1 MITLA
6 HGTGPVTE
14 KSLLVASK
22 QLYKL
27 DRQSKFIIREEKRN
41 FQKISAILRIDGCR
55 AFLSGLGGVQP
66 ANLDRARIDCRQ

>member
-27 DRQSKFIIREEKRN
+27 DRQSKFIIHEEKRN
-41 FQKISAILRIDGCR
+41 FLKNFCDTK
-55 AFLSGLGGVQP
+55 
-66 ANLDRARIDCRQ
+66 N